1 MSERVAIVGARR
13 LVVAGSRDLTSDDYP
28 IVADAIDR
36 WLREHGYPDV
46 VIVEGGSRGAD
57 ALAAQYC
64 RVRLVAHRRENAG
77 WSSSF
82 SANAASGDPSRI
94 RTQKRPRRS
103 EADAWG
109 SRPLPIPALDLDAPL
124 VDPPGR
130 RSDLACRGVAH
141 AAHAAR

>member
-94 RTQKRPRRS
+94 RTQKGPAEARPMRGALGRYRS
-103 EADAWG
+103 RHLI
-109 SRPLPIPALDLDAPL
+109 SMLRSSILPA
-124 VDPPGR
+124 VVVTWH
-130 RSDLACRGVAH
+130 VAV
-141 AAHAAR
+141 

>member
-1 MSERVAIVGARR
+1 MTDFLI
-13 LVVAGSRDLTSDDYP
+13 VAGSRDLTSDDYP

-77 WSSSF
+77 WAKHGRAAGPFRNQKMIDDADGLVVVRFPDSRG
-82 SANAASGDPSRI
+82 SADVLQRA
-94 RTQKRPRRS
+94 KRK
-103 EADAWG
+103 G
-109 SRPLPIPALDLDAPL
+109 IPI
-124 VDPPGR
+124 VDVV
-130 RSDLACRGVAH
+130 LERGVEAV
-141 AAHAAR
+141 R